1 MASKVDRSTLIRR
14 GFHLTSPLWLIWYW
28 MPQDSW
34 IGVRKEAVLVS
45 ILCVALVIEAARL
58 LTGRRILGF
67 RADESERISSYAW
80 GSLGLAFGL
89 FFFPGEIVIVTFWG
103 MAWIDPLCAL
113 ARKKGWYR
121 GIPILAYAALFL
133 AVEAAMEPFLA
144 VSYAW
149 STRVL
154 FAVLATATAIPLEG
168 RKVPQLDDDFL
179 MLIVPMVVLAFAAW
193 ILAPLRLL

>member
-1 MASKVDRSTLIRR
+1 LASKVDRSTLIRR

-28 MPQDSW
+28 MPSDAW

-67 RADESERISSYAW
+67 RADESERVSSYAW

-103 MAWIDPLCAL
+103 MAWIDPLCAYTR
-113 ARKKGWYR
+113 RKGGY
-121 GIPILAYAALFL
+121 PLVPFAAY
-133 AVEAAMEPFLA
+133 
-144 VSYAW
+144 
-149 STRVL
+149 
-154 FAVLATATAIPLEG
+154 AVLAAALSFLVVPTAIDRTGPFDATRIAVVALMGASLAVAFE
-168 RKVPQLDDDFL
+168 KPNIKHVDDDFL
-179 MLIVPMVVLAFAAW
+179 MNVGPMVVLAALFRF
-193 ILAPLRLL
+193 P